1 MLGGLFNTDM
11 EEQMKKSM
19 EESGYKYDE
28 KDETDDDYKTG
39 DIAKKLLA
47 SIDLKEFMGNVLSV
61 FSN

>member
-1 MLGGLFNTDM
+1 M